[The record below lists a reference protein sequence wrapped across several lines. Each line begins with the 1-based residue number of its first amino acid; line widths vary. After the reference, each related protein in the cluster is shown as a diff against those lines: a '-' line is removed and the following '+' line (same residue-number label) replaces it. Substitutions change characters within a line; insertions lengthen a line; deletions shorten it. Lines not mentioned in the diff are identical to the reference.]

1 MLADNYQL
9 CLHRLQKSN
18 ERLNKTPQLLNEYN
32 KVFDEYLNLGIIEKV
47 KNEGIVGEVIYLPHK
62 EVIKEDRSTTK
73 LRKVFDASV
82 KYKGNHY

>member
-32 KVFDEYLNLGIIEKV
+32 KVFDEYLNLGII
-47 KNEGIVGEVIYLPHK
+47 
-62 EVIKEDRSTTK
+62 K
-73 LRKVFDASV
+73 LKMKAL
-82 KYKGNHY
+82 